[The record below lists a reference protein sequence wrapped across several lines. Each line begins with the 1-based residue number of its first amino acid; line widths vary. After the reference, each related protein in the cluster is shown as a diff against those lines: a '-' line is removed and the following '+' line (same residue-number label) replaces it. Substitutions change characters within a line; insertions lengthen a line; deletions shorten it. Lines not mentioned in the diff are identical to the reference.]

1 MGVRNTITMAAITG
15 ALVGAP
21 MMLATA
27 TAHADTVNWDAIAQC
42 ESGGNWATNTGNG
55 AYGGLQFKPA
65 TWTANG
71 GFGSPASASR
81 EEQIQVAE
89 NVLRRQGLGAWPK
102 CGAYAGSPLQPRA
115 LQPTA
120 WSAPASTGC
129 SRMGSL
135 LGINLG
141 LLCTT
146 ITAPVQTSSARL
158 LSDAAGHHEGG
169 DRRDPRRVAPRREVA
184 VRASCAS
191 PGTARS

>member
-1 MGVRNTITMAAITG
+1 MGIRKTITLAAITG
-15 ALVGAP
+15 GLVGAP
-21 MMLATA
+21 MLLTTA

-42 ESGGNWATNTGNG
+42 ESGGNWASDTGNG

-65 TWTANG
+65 TWASNG

-102 CGAYAGSPLQPRA
+102 CGAYGGSPAYAGSPLQS
-115 LQPTA
+115 TA

-129 SRMGSL
+129 SSIGSL
-135 LGINLG
+135 LGINLR

-146 ITAPVQTSSARL
+146 ITAPLQMLPLGSTY
-158 LSDAAGHHEGG
+158 
-169 DRRDPRRVAPRREVA
+169 DRSGA
-184 VRASCAS
+184 
-191 PGTARS
+191 